1 MYDYKKHIQKLYIY
15 KLYLKEFTRKLK
27 HSQLKVQKYL
37 KASYILDF
45 KLSKQTF

>member
-1 MYDYKKHIQKLYIY
+1 MCDYKKHFQKLYIY
-15 KLYLKEFTRKLK
+15 KLYLKEFTRKVK

-37 KASYILDF
+37 KASYTLDF